1 MFSNHMFGLLYDAR
15 REWREISRE
24 PEETITQVY
33 VKHALLLAMIP
44 PFALFTGT
52 TQMGWSFAG
61 QDLVFLSIGSAAAI
75 AKNKNFFSISVN
87 IFQQIGNFNQ
97 LMNDIFIRL
106 NQV

>member
-61 QDLVFLSIGSAAAI
+61 QDLVFLSIGSRHCGS
-75 AKNKNFFSISVN
+75 FLHQSVAWA
-87 IFQQIGNFNQ
+87 GSDVVYYS
-97 LMNDIFIRL
+97 LA
-106 NQV
+106 